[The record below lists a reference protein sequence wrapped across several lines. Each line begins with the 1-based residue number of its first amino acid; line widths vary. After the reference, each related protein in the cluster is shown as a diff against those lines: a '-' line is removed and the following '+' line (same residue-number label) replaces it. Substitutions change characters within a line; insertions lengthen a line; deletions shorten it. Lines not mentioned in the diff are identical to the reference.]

1 MGKLRSKIVPRWPNK
16 VLTVD
21 PGFGGTGWAY
31 WVGNEYPIFGVIK
44 ERARIKLFSDE
55 VRLTLLFQEFR
66 ILLGQYKPTA
76 VILESMQLWTSLTSQ
91 TSASRGDLFLLQTL
105 VGGYCAVSTEFS
117 TPFQMLTPMRWKGQ
131 LSKEALRSRILLITN
146 VRYPDH
152 AEDAVGIGF
161 HLAGVL

>member
-1 MGKLRSKIVPRWPNK
+1 MGKIRSTITPHWPARI
-16 VLTVD
+16 LTVD

-31 WVGNEYPIFGVIK
+31 WLGNEYPIFGVIK
-44 ERARIKLFSDE
+44 ERAKIKSRSDE
-55 VRLTLLFQEFR
+55 ERLSLLFQEFR
-66 ILLGQYKPTA
+66 ILLRQYNPLG
-76 VILESMQLWTSLTSQ
+76 VVLESMQLWTSLTSQ

-117 TPFQMLTPMRWKGQ
+117 ISFRMLTPMQWKGQ
-131 LSKEALRSRILLITN
+131 LSKEALRSRITLIN
-146 VRYPDH
+146 NQRYPDH